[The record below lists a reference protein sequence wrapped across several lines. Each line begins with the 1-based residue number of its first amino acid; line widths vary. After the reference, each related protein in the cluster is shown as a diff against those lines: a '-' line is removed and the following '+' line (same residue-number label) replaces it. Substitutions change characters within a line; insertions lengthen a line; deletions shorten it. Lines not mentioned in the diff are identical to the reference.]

1 MEDTGVEPVTF
12 GLQDRRSAKNELIPH
27 ILQNISRA
35 NYLHSA
41 ETLLSWSAEP
51 LHFPTKRELNR
62 IRDATGYVFGFH
74 QFSSIISIKLH
85 ILLIYRIFQL
95 FLRADSSPSVA
106 PK

>member
-1 MEDTGVEPVTF
+1 MYKLVEDTGFEPVTF

-51 LHFPTKRELNR
+51 HHILKRGAINR
-62 IRDATGYVFGFH
+62 VPA
-74 QFSSIISIKLH
+74 SSIKSIKLH
-85 ILLIYRIFQL
+85 ILLIYRISQL
-95 FLRADSSPSVA
+95 S
-106 PK
+106 

>member
-1 MEDTGVEPVTF
+1 MVEVVGFEPTTYSVQTS
-12 GLQDRRSAKNELIPH
+12 RSSQLELYPH
-27 ILQNISRA
+27 IKQNTSRA

-74 QFSSIISIKLH
+74 QFSSIKSIKLH
-85 ILLIYRIFQL
+85 ILPIYRISQL
-95 FLRADSSPSVA
+95 P
-106 PK
+106 

>member
-1 MEDTGVEPVTF
+1 MGCENSQPRLVELEGFKPSAF
-12 GLQDRRSAKNELIPH
+12 SLQGRPSITEIQPH

-51 LHFPTKRELNR
+51 LHFPTKREFNR

-74 QFSSIISIKLH
+74 QFSSIKSIKLH
-85 ILLIYRIFQL
+85 ILPIYRISQL
-95 FLRADSSPSVA
+95 S
-106 PK
+106 